1 MTYGAQALI
10 LRVSNRES
18 FLADN
23 VTPLRPGRAEQLPLD
38 IQRAV
43 EERRAE
49 EALIVDIEGFEGPLD
64 LLLNLARVQKVD
76 LMQVSILQLAE
87 QYLVFVEKARALRIE
102 LAADY
107 LVMAAWLAFLKSR
120 LLLPPDPTEEGPS
133 AEDLAAHLAFQ
144 LERLDAM
151 RQASARLMG
160 RDRLGQS
167 RFVRGMPEQIA
178 RRRSITYEVGLI
190 DLMRAYARLKTRDEF
205 RPYAFDR
212 KDVFT
217 MEQALDRL
225 RHLIGFAGEWTS
237 LQEFL
242 PDGWGGGER
251 GRSATAAT
259 FAATLELARQGRL
272 EIRQAGTFAPISI
285 RSRESSDGP
294 ETA

>member
-1 MTYGAQALI
+1 M
-10 LRVSNRES
+10 S
-18 FLADN
+18 DN
-23 VTPLRPGRAEQLPLD
+23 VTPLRPRRAEKLPLEVS
-38 IQRAV
+38 RAV
-43 EERRAE
+43 KERRAE
-49 EALIVDIEGFEGPLD
+49 EALIVDIDGFEGPLD
-64 LLLNLARVQKVD
+64 LLLTMARVQKVD

-87 QYLVFVEKARALRIE
+87 QYLTFVEKARQLRIE

-120 LLLPPDPTEEGPS
+120 LLLPPDPEDEGPS
-133 AEDLAAHLAFQ
+133 AEELAAHLAFQ

-151 RQASARLMG
+151 RKASSRLMG

-178 RRRSITYEVGLI
+178 RKRSVTYEVGLI
-190 DLMRAYARLKTRDEF
+190 DLMRAYARLKTKDEF

-217 MEQALDRL
+217 MEQALERV

-237 LQEFL
+237 LADFL
-242 PDGWGGGER
+242 PDGWGDGER

-259 FAATLELARQGRL
+259 FAATLELAREGKL
-272 EIRQAGTFAPISI
+272 EIRQAENFAPIAI
-285 RSRESSDGP
+285 RRRSANDGP
-294 ETA
+294 KKK